1 MSVVVWILV
10 SAIFFALT
18 FYVHRH
24 TYEADYQN
32 GKWVADL
39 NSPVPF
45 PMWLLIVM
53 LVVCFTPYLNLIG
66 FISGAFLW
74 IIAYCTNDIKL
85 GGKLSKT
92 LINLENFLNKQV

>member
-66 FISGAFLW
+66 FFSGAVIW
-74 IIAYCTNDIKL
+74 IIAYCSNDIRL
-85 GGKLSKT
+85 GKLSKT
-92 LINLENFLNKQV
+92 LINLGNFLNKQV

>member
-24 TYEADYQN
+24 TYKVDYQH
-32 GKWVADL
+32 GKWVVDL

-45 PMWLLIVM
+45 PRWLLIVM
-53 LVVCFTPYLNLIG
+53 LVVCFTPYLNVAG
-66 FISGAFLW
+66 FFSGAIMW
-74 IIAYCTNDIKL
+74 IVAYSLNDIRL
-85 GGKLSKT
+85 GKLSKT
-92 LINLENFLNKQV
+92 LINLGNFLNKQV